1 MATSPNIRL
10 LPSNATGALTAQS
23 TNFTVTPSATTT
35 AGSLGLI
42 QVWNSVSA
50 TTPDVT
56 SISGGG
62 TWVRVASSSNG
73 VTASEL
79 WYCPNM
85 SAVSSVTVT
94 PALAITGGW
103 NFAEFSGILA
113 VNPLDG
119 SAATANTAS
128 ASWSFTVG
136 PTSTSTDN
144 NHLVIECDAP
154 QNGGKGGSGTTPS
167 GFTQAQAGG
176 SGATHGYINYRVRVA
191 TSNQTESATVSGSS
205 ASSSAVTAIICIFR
219 PVSTLIQQ
227 RQTVSNVG
235 STTATVTAPFSGS
248 RQTLQVSR
256 AASGGSL
263 AGASTVTQTGTTWNR
278 LGIIQGTG
286 GTAEIWYS
294 NVCTG
299 SEGTTVT
306 LGNSSAYVYNE
317 WIGLSSGTLIDQ
329 SATANTAGAA
339 GGGPTTITSASVT
352 PTNGPQLVLCVLCG
366 YINAK
371 GGTWG
376 STTGGFVSLA
386 SFTAGG
392 QSING
397 TFKVLDSAAAS
408 STSATLVTT
417 LSTNTYPS
425 YIASLFQTSPSTAAH
440 NLGLLGVGS

>member
-1 MATSPNIRL
+1 MATAPNIRL
-10 LPSNATGALTAQS
+10 LPSNATGTLTAQS
-23 TNFTVTPSATTT
+23 TAFTVTPSATTT

-42 QVWNSVSA
+42 QIWNSVSA
-50 TTPDVT
+50 TTPDMT
-56 SISGGG
+56 SFTGGG
-62 TWVRVASSSNG
+62 TWTRVANSSNG

-79 WYCPNM
+79 WFCPNM
-85 SAVSSVTVT
+85 SAVSSVTGN

-103 NFAEFSGILA
+103 NFVEFSGILA
-113 VNPLDG
+113 VSPLDG

-154 QNGGKGGSGTTPS
+154 QNGGKGGGGTIPS
-167 GFTQAQAGG
+167 GFTNAQTGG
-176 SGATHGYINYRVRVA
+176 SGATHGYINYRIRVA
-191 TSNQTESATVSGSS
+191 SSTQTESATVSGSS

-219 PVSTLIQQ
+219 PVATLIQQ
-227 RQTVSNVG
+227 RQVVSNVG
-235 STTATVTAPFSGS
+235 STTATVVAPLVNS
-248 RQTLQVSR
+248 RILIQVSR
-256 AASGGSL
+256 AASGGTL
-263 AGASTVTQTGTTWNR
+263 AGASTITQTGTTYTR
-278 LGIIQGTG
+278 VGIIQGTG
-286 GTAEIWYS
+286 GTAEEWQS
-294 NVCTG
+294 TPCTG
-299 SEGTTVT
+299 SEGTTIT
-306 LGNSSAYVYNE
+306 FGNSCAYVVSE
-317 WIGLSSGTLIDQ
+317 WVGLSTGTLTDQ

-339 GGGPTTITSASVT
+339 GGGPTTITSASIT

-376 STTGGFVSLA
+376 ATTGGFNSLA

-397 TFKVLDSAAAS
+397 TFKVIDTAAAS

-425 YIASLFQTSPSTAAH
+425 LIASFFQTPVASGTG
-440 NLGLLGVGS
+440 NLMLLGVGA